1 MRILI
6 LSINYWPEET
16 GIGAF
21 STYRAEYLAARGH
34 DVTVCTTFPY
44 YPEWKVPAA
53 YAGKLMSSESRNGVR
68 ILRSYA
74 YIPRFVSSAKR
85 VLHEASFV
93 FSSLLRALFQS
104 RPDVLLVVSPPL
116 GLAMNAVVL
125 SRMWRIPYVFD
136 VEDLQPDAAAELGM
150 LPKPVLKAMYK
161 VERIAYRNAALVS
174 TLTTGM
180 RRRIVEK
187 GVPEE
192 KTTLFEPRC
201 DASLAGIAS
210 GEGAAF
216 RARLSLESKFLVSH
230 SGNMGVKQG
239 LGVILDAA
247 ALARDDESM
256 MFLIVGD
263 GAVRGKIQQR
273 AREMNL
279 SNVVFLPLLDS
290 SEFRGFLNASD
301 ICLVTQQKIVSD
313 MVFPSK
319 TVTYF
324 AAGCPVI
331 ASVNRGSEVARTI
344 EDSRAGL
351 VVEPEDPGA
360 LLSAIHELRR
370 GDLGRYGANAQEY
383 ASKRWSSERV
393 LGFLEAKL
401 KEVSCCDDAGLIEGT
416 S

>member
-21 STYRAEYLAARGH
+21 TTYRAEYLAARGH

-44 YPEWKVPAA
+44 YPEWKVPPA
-53 YAGKLMSSESRNGVR
+53 YAGRLTSSESRNGVR

-85 VLHEASFV
+85 VLHEASFI
-93 FSSLLRALFQS
+93 FSSLLRAFFQS

-116 GLAMNAVVL
+116 GLAANAVFL

-150 LPKPVLKAMYK
+150 LPKPILKAMYR
-161 VERIAYRNAALVS
+161 VERMAYRNAALVS

-180 RRRIVEK
+180 RRRIMEK
-187 GVPEE
+187 GVPED
-192 KTTLFEPRC
+192 KTALFEPRS
-201 DASLAGIAS
+201 DASLAGIALD
-210 GEGAAF
+210 EGAAF
-216 RARLSLESKFLVSH
+216 RAGRSLENKFLVVH

-256 MFLIVGD
+256 VFLIVGD
-263 GAVRGKIQQR
+263 GAVRGKIQER

-279 SNVVFLPLLDS
+279 SNVMFLPLLES
-290 SEFRGFLNASD
+290 SEFRGFLKASD
-301 ICLVTQQKIVSD
+301 VCLVTQQKTVSD

-319 TVTYF
+319 TVTYL

-331 ASVNRGSEVARTI
+331 ASVSRNSEVARTI
-344 EDSRAGL
+344 EESQAGL
-351 VVEPEDPGA
+351 VVEPEDAGA
-360 LLSAIHELRR
+360 LLSAIHELRS
-370 GDLGRYGANAQEY
+370 GDLNRYGVNAQEY
-383 ASKRWSSERV
+383 ASRRWSSERV

-401 KEVSCCDDAGLIEGT
+401 REVSCCDRTGLVEGT